1 MGINFLVLP
10 AQSTSPP
17 VFFENL
23 NLIDVMNKGGL
34 LMWPILICSI
44 IAMSVFVERLVYY
57 RRVHFDVTK
66 FLSGLLPLLRK
77 KSYAEALQRCDESY
91 GPVAKVSQAAILKRD
106 LPPGELRNVVKEIAQ
121 IQVPEIEARLSVVM
135 SMGYIA
141 PLLGLLGTVSGMIEV
156 FFRLQSALS
165 AAPVSDLAGG
175 IWEALL
181 TTAMGLSVAIPC
193 YLGYNYL
200 VSRMNAI
207 LQDMERASVEI
218 IHILVEN
225 KNNP

>member
-1 MGINFLVLP
+1 MNLRFLSLI
-10 AQSTSPP
+10 AQGALPP

-23 NLIDVMNKGGL
+23 NLIEVMNKGGL
-34 LMWPILICSI
+34 LMWPILLCGVV
-44 IAMSVFVERLVYY
+44 AMSVFIERVIYY
-57 RRVHFDVTK
+57 RKIHFDVSK

-77 KSYAEALQRCDESY
+77 RSYAEALQRCDENY
-91 GPVAKVSQAAILKRD
+91 GPVAKVSQAAILKRE
-106 LPPGELRNVVKEIAQ
+106 LPPFELRNMVREIAQ
-121 IQVPEIEARLSVVM
+121 LQVPEIEARLSLVM

-156 FFRLQSALS
+156 FFRLQRALS

-181 TTAMGLSVAIPC
+181 TTAAGLSVAIPC

-225 KNNP
+225 SDRS

>member
-181 TTAMGLSVAIPC
+181 TTATGLSVAIPC

>member
-1 MGINFLVLP
+1 MGVNLLFVS
-10 AQSTSPP
+10 AQSSVPP
-17 VFFENL
+17 VFFDNL

-34 LMWPILICSI
+34 LMWPILLCSV
-44 IAMSVFVERLVYY
+44 IAISVFVERIVYY
-57 RRVHFDVTK
+57 RRVHFDIAK
-66 FLSGLLPLLRK
+66 FLAGLLPLLRK

-91 GPVAKVSQAAILKRD
+91 GPVAKVSQAAILKRE
-106 LPPGELRNVVKEIAQ
+106 LPSSELRHVVKEIAQ
-121 IQVPEIEARLSVVM
+121 IQVPEIEARLSVLM
-135 SMGYIA
+135 SIGYIA

-156 FFRLQSALS
+156 FFKLQSALS
-165 AAPVSDLAGG
+165 AAPVNDLAGG

-181 TTAMGLSVAIPC
+181 TTAAGLSVAIPC

-225 KNNP
+225 QNKS

>member
-1 MGINFLVLP
+1 MGVKFIFLSAQNTLP
-10 AQSTSPP
+10 PM
-17 VFFENL
+17 FFENL

-34 LMWPILICSI
+34 LMWPILVCSV

-77 KSYAEALQRCDESY
+77 KAYAEALQRCDESY
-91 GPVAKVSQAAILKRD
+91 GPVAKVSQAAILKRE
-106 LPPGELRNVVKEIAQ
+106 LPSGELRNVVKEIAQ

-181 TTAMGLSVAIPC
+181 TTATGLSVAIPC

-200 VSRMNAI
+200 VSRMNLI